1 MIRWHFAENFP
12 AGVVSLSLTLRVFQ
26 GPPSLSIQNRVSDQS
41 DRPSRS
47 LHPETLAI
55 RTQTPTSAEREHST
69 PLFLTSSFVFDDAEQ
84 ARALFAD
91 EEPGNIYSRYSNP
104 NIDEFVRKMALL
116 EGAEDG
122 IAFASGMAAVFGSMA
137 AYLKSGDHV
146 VASRALFGSTH
157 QLFAKLFPRWGITS
171 SYVDADAH
179 ADVWASAVQP
189 STKLLF
195 VETPSNPGL
204 ALIDLEKLGNLAS
217 DRGLLLVVDNCF
229 TTPML
234 QQPVKWGAHLV
245 VHSATKFI
253 DGQGRVLGGVVVG
266 TAKLITD
273 LRFFV
278 RHTGPA
284 MSPFNAWVLSKSLET
299 LSVRMERHCANA
311 LAIATHFERY
321 EGLAFVRYPYL
332 PSHPDFALAKK
343 QMSGGGGIVV
353 LELKGGL
360 ERARRFLDALELLS
374 HTPNLGD
381 VRSIVTH
388 PSSTTHSKL
397 SEAERV
403 QVGIV
408 PGLIRISVGLEHR
421 DDIIA
426 DIEQALGRS
435 A

>member
-1 MIRWHFAENFP
+1 MPDLPPRP
-12 AGVVSLSLTLRVFQ
+12 ART
-26 GPPSLSIQNRVSDQS
+26 
-41 DRPSRS
+41 
-47 LHPETLAI
+47 LHPDTLAI
-55 RTQTPTSAEREHST
+55 RTQTARSAEREHST
-69 PLFLTSSFVFDDAEQ
+69 PLFLTSSFVFDNAEQ
-84 ARALFAD
+84 ARALFA
-91 EEPGNIYSRYSNP
+91 EEEQGNIYSRYSNP
-104 NIDEFVRKMALL
+104 NTDEFVRKMALL
-116 EGAEDG
+116 EGADDG

-157 QLFAKLFPRWGITS
+157 QLFTKLFPRWGVTAT
-171 SYVDADAH
+171 YVDADAT
-179 ADVWASAVQP
+179 AEQWAAAVQP
-189 STKLLF
+189 STRIVF

-204 ALIDLEKLGNLAS
+204 ALIDLGMLGALCAE
-217 DRGLLLVVDNCF
+217 RGLLFVVDNCF

-266 TAKLITD
+266 TAELINE
-273 LRFFV
+273 LRWFI

-284 MSPFNAWVLSKSLET
+284 LSPFNAWVLSKSLET

-311 LAIATHFERY
+311 LTLATHFEHHPA
-321 EGLAFVRYPYL
+321 LDFVRYPYL
-332 PSHPDFALAKK
+332 ASHPDHALAVR
-343 QMSGGGGIVV
+343 QMSAGGGIVV
-353 LELKGGL
+353 LELQGGL
-360 ERARRFLDALELLS
+360 ERARRFLDALELVS

-388 PSSTTHSKL
+388 PTSTTHSKL

-426 DIEQALGRS
+426 DIEQALDRS

>member
-1 MIRWHFAENFP
+1 MSEHP
-12 AGVVSLSLTLRVFQ
+12 
-26 GPPSLSIQNRVSDQS
+26 
-41 DRPSRS
+41 DRTHRT

-55 RTQTPTSAEREHST
+55 RTQTARGAEREHST

-84 ARALFAD
+84 ARALFA
-91 EEPGNIYSRYSNP
+91 EEEQGNIYSRYSNP
-104 NIDEFVRKMALL
+104 NTDEFVRKMALL
-116 EGAEDG
+116 EGADDG
-122 IAFASGMAAVFGSMA
+122 IAFSSGMAAVFGSMA

-157 QLFAKLFPRWGITS
+157 QLFTKLFPRWGITS
-171 SYVDADAH
+171 SYVDADATPD
-179 ADVWASAVQP
+179 AWAAAVTS

-204 ALIDLEKLGNLAS
+204 ALIDLAMLGKLAAE
-217 DRGLLLVVDNCF
+217 RGLLFVVDNCF
-229 TTPML
+229 TTPIL
-234 QQPVKWGAHLV
+234 QQPIRWGAHLI
-245 VHSATKFI
+245 VHSATKFL

-266 TAKLITD
+266 TAALIAE
-273 LRFFV
+273 LRFFI

-299 LSVRMERHCANA
+299 LSVRMERHCSNS
-311 LAIATHFERY
+311 LAIAEHFEKHAA
-321 EGLAFVRYPYL
+321 LDFVRYPHL
-332 PSHPDFALAKK
+332 PSHPDYALARK
-343 QMSGGGGIVV
+343 QMSAGGGIVV

-360 ERARRFLDALELLS
+360 QRARRFLDALELLS

-381 VRSIVTH
+381 ARSIVTH
-388 PSSTTHSKL
+388 PTSTTHSKL
-397 SEAERV
+397 SEAERL

-408 PGLIRISVGLEHR
+408 PGLIRVSVGLEHR

-426 DIEQALGRS
+426 DIEQALERS